1 MADSDELKPGM
12 DVDEDL
18 SSAMGTETLAD
29 RDLTPPGFDNPRRAR
44 TEGSQIKTFQHSRY
58 LKVARSAPLRKGV
71 KISKIW
77 NHGTEYRA
85 LDNSAGRRLV

>member
-1 MADSDELKPGM
+1 MTNSDELYTGM
-12 DVDEDL
+12 DVDDDL

-29 RDLTPPGFDNPRRAR
+29 RDLMPPGFDNPRRAR
-44 TEGSQIKTFQHSRY
+44 TESPQIETFQYSRY
-58 LKVARSAPLRKGV
+58 LKVERSATLRKGV

-77 NHGTEYRA
+77 KHGTEYRT